1 MLYQFLF
8 VKFSTNNC
16 LNNLVRWHTVKY
28 KYRLI
33 TLSIIIIICSVVS
46 FFYVISTNSIGDIYK
61 VQTQESITD
70 LKKSFLKDT
79 VNNIIT
85 EIDYMKKS
93 ETTDFEKIVK
103 NTSTYFDKNREVEPK
118 IFSNIFIEYFQN
130 EKPLDYWTVVLW
142 DTETN
147 KAIYDPQSIITGRG
161 VTLDIESI
169 KHELTTYHTDSYGK
183 YKALFGIKTSY
194 INDLVKHSIAQKIHS
209 SKFDQ
214 DSYIWVN
221 EIVNY
226 NGGTNYAI
234 RKIHPSLPSTEGIH
248 LSTDMK
254 DVKGNFPYLEE
265 LEGVKK
271 SGEIFFT
278 YYFKKM
284 NSTSISEKLT
294 YAKLYKDFN
303 WVISMGVHLD
313 DIQIY
318 IDKTNEKSKALASKL
333 TIFLLFVLLVI
344 LALSISL
351 LALLEKFVFSH
362 SIRLLEKEVNQDML
376 TKAYSRRFGTKDM
389 IKAFNHYKK
398 NEVNPAIMIF
408 DIDHFKN
415 INDAFGHDI
424 GDETLI
430 KVSHTIQNIIRST
443 DKLIR
448 WGGDEFVIIFN
459 DLKEETALLIAEKIL
474 SEVAL
479 LSVCV
484 RDTCISPTLSIGA
497 TYFKESDHTYTD
509 AIKRADIAL
518 YKSKSKGRNQVN
530 IEL

>member
-1 MLYQFLF
+1 M
-8 VKFSTNNC
+8 K
-16 LNNLVRWHTVKY
+16 R
-28 KYRLI
+28 KYRII

-46 FFYVISTNSIGDIYK
+46 FFYVISTNYIGDIYK
-61 VQTQESITD
+61 IQTQESITD

-79 VNNIIT
+79 VNNIIA
-85 EIDYMKKS
+85 EINYMKKS
-93 ETTDFEKIVK
+93 ETTNFEKIVK
-103 NTSTYFDKNREVEPK
+103 NSSTYFDKNRKVEPK
-118 IFSNIFIEYFQN
+118 VFSTLFIEYFQN
-130 EKPLDYWTVVLW
+130 EKQLDCWTVVLW

-147 KAIYDPQSIITGRG
+147 KAIYDPQSIITGKG
-161 VTLDIESI
+161 FDLDMLSI
-169 KHELTTYHTDSYGK
+169 KHQLATYHTDSYGK
-183 YKALFGIKTSY
+183 YKAFFGIKTSY
-194 INDLVKHSIAQKIHS
+194 INDLVKQSIAKKIHNS
-209 SKFDQ
+209 NFDQ

-226 NGGTNYAI
+226 DGGNNYAI
-234 RKIHPSLPSTEGIH
+234 RKIHPNLPRTEGMH
-248 LSTDMK
+248 LSTDME
-254 DVKGNFPYLEE
+254 DLKGNFPYLEE
-265 LEGVKK
+265 LQGVKK
-271 SGEIFFT
+271 NGEVFFT

-318 IDKTNEKSKALASKL
+318 IDKTNEKSKALTSKL
-333 TIFLLFVLLVI
+333 TIFLLFILLVI
-344 LALSISL
+344 LAFSISL

-362 SIRLLEKEVNQDML
+362 SIRILEKEVNQDQL
-376 TKAYSRRFGTKDM
+376 TLTYSRRFGTKYM
-389 IKAFNHYKK
+389 IKTFNHYKK
-398 NEVNPAIMIF
+398 NEINPAIMIF

-430 KVSHTIQNIIRST
+430 KVSNTIQNIIRST

-459 DLKEETALLIAEKIL
+459 DLNQDVALSVAEKIL

-479 LSVCV
+479 LNVCV
-484 RDTCISPTLSIGA
+484 GETCLSPTLSIGA
-497 TYFKESDHTYTD
+497 TYFKKSDEDYTH

>member
-1 MLYQFLF
+1 
-8 VKFSTNNC
+8 VK
-16 LNNLVRWHTVKY
+16 H

-46 FFYVISTNSIGDIYK
+46 FFYVISTNYIGDIYK
-61 VQTQESITD
+61 IQTQQSISA

-79 VNNIIT
+79 VNNLIT

-93 ETTDFEKIVK
+93 ETADFEKIVK
-103 NTSTYFDKNREVEPK
+103 NTSTYFNKNRKVEPK
-118 IFSNIFIEYFQN
+118 VFSTLFIEYFQN
-130 EKPLDYWTVVLW
+130 EKHLDYWTVVLW

-147 KAIYDPQSIITGRG
+147 KAIYDPQNIITGKG
-161 VTLDIESI
+161 VDLDIESI
-169 KHELTTYHTDSYGK
+169 NHELATSHTDSYGK
-183 YKALFGIKTSY
+183 YKALFGIKISY
-194 INDLVKHSIAQKIHS
+194 INDLVKQSIAQKIHS
-209 SKFDQ
+209 STFEE

-226 NGGTNYAI
+226 DGGTNYAI
-234 RKIHPSLPSTEGIH
+234 RKVHPNLPDTEGMY

-254 DVKGNFPYLEE
+254 DSKGNFPYLEE

-271 SGEIFFT
+271 NGEIFFT

-284 NSTSISEKLT
+284 NSTSVSEKLT

-313 DIQIY
+313 DMQLY

-333 TIFLLFVLLVI
+333 TIILVFVLLVI
-344 LALSISL
+344 LSFSILL

-362 SIRLLEKEVNQDML
+362 SIKLLEKEVNQDLL
-376 TKAYSRRFGTKDM
+376 TNAYSRRSGTNDM
-389 IKAFNHYKK
+389 IEAFNHYRK

-408 DIDHFKN
+408 DIDYFKN

-430 KVSHTIQNIIRST
+430 QVAHTIQNIIRST

-459 DLKEETALLIAEKIL
+459 GLQQDAALSVAEKIL

-484 RDTCISPTLSIGA
+484 GETCISPTLSIGA
-497 TYFKESDHTYTD
+497 TYFKKSDHDYTQ

-530 IEL
+530 IQL